1 MALTL
6 ESLAGI
12 GDLQPAEQVNHIY
25 EYYLPIL
32 KEQYD
37 DYPKRMRDL
46 DHLQTIAEGYQGLT
60 NFLLILALE
69 PPDGSAVG
77 VDAPDR
83 DDERLVLST
92 IHSAKGLEWQCVFV
106 IWVVDGRFPSV
117 YSFIADEE
125 LEEERRL
132 FYVAVTRAK
141 RHLYLTYPINV
152 YDKRSGMLLSKPSRF
167 LDHVSSDLLDTL
179 ALVEEGGREDWGMAR
194 DPYYIDRIPCRLSQS
209 IDSLSARMNHLTI
222 RLVLCLL
229 VGAGLLCEAAVI
241 PG

>member
-1 MALTL
+1 M
-6 ESLAGI
+6 
-12 GDLQPAEQVNHIY
+12 
-25 EYYLPIL
+25 

-46 DHLQTIAEGYQGLT
+46 DHLQAIAEGYSGVDE
-60 NFLLILALE
+60 FLADLALE

-92 IHSAKGLEWQCVFV
+92 IHSAKGLEWQCVFL

-117 YSFIADEE
+117 YSFVADDE

-141 RHLYLTYPINV
+141 RHLFLTYPINV
-152 YDKRSGMLLSKPSRF
+152 FDKGSGMLLSKPSRF
-167 LDHVSSDLLDTL
+167 LDPVTPALVDQLV
-179 ALVEEGGREDWGMAR
+179 LVEEGGRPDWYAR
-194 DPYYIDRIPCRLSQS
+194 DD
-209 IDSLSARMNHLTI
+209 H
-222 RLVLCLL
+222 
-229 VGAGLLCEAAVI
+229 
-241 PG
+241 